1 MPGIEGKQPTEFQ
14 QEVRRAFYGFY
25 LNVGIG
31 PGTPR
36 LSYVFVLGTPFNAD
50 SKRSLFTLCRFYGE
64 PRIVFGGV
72 V

>member
-14 QEVRRAFYGFY
+14 EEVGRAFHGFY

-36 LSYVFVLGTPFNAD
+36 LSHVFVLGTPFNAD
-50 SKRSLFTLCRFYGE
+50 SKRRLFTLRRFYGE